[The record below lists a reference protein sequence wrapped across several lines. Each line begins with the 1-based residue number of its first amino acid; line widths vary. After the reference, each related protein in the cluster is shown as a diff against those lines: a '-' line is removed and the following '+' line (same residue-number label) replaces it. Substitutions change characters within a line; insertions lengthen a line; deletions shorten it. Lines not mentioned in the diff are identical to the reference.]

1 MNAEPVGVR
10 DRTRAGQVQPV
21 LKPLVTK
28 GTDHPRVTDWIRPAS
43 ELGWGRHLL

>member
-1 MNAEPVGVR
+1 MNAEPVGAR
-10 DRTRAGQVQPV
+10 DRTRAG

-28 GTDHPRVTDWIRPAS
+28 GTDHPGVTDWIRPAS